1 MMVHNQHVVF
11 YSHNRTHKFAIIR
24 YFHIMIQDSA
34 PINFNNI
41 FLRIHPFQK
50 LILSFVLAGIAYYFV
65 KDTHLNRLLH
75 IMVAWDV
82 FAFSMLVTS
91 WIVVFTRSPQ
101 QIRLVAKE
109 EDGSLLYF
117 YVIVLVATF
126 ASMVTVLLL
135 MASGDTAGAPKSI
148 YLPVA
153 ILGMILSWVMVHT
166 NFTFHYA
173 RIYYGNIG
181 DDPNQIEGGLH
192 FPEEDCPDY
201 LDFAYYAFVIGMTF
215 QVSDVETRSRK
226 FRRITLLHSLL
237 SFSLNTFVIA
247 LTINLIASLKS

>member
-1 MMVHNQHVVF
+1 
-11 YSHNRTHKFAIIR
+11 
-24 YFHIMIQDSA
+24 MIHDSA
-34 PINFNNI
+34 PFNFNNI
-41 FLRIHPFQK
+41 LLRTHPFQK
-50 LILSFVLAGIAYYFV
+50 LLLSFVLAGIAYYFV

-75 IMVAWDV
+75 LMVAWDV

-101 QIRLVAKE
+101 QIRLIAEE

-117 YVIVLVATF
+117 YVIVLGATF
-126 ASMVTVLLL
+126 ASMITVLML
-135 MASGDTAGAPKSI
+135 MVSGDTAGAPKEI

-153 ILGMILSWVMVHT
+153 IIGMMLSWVMVHT

-173 RIYYGNIG
+173 RIYYSKQNNN
-181 DDPNQIEGGLH
+181 PNQIEGGLH

-215 QVSDVETRSRK
+215 QVSDVETRTRR

-247 LTINLIASLKS
+247 LTINLIASLKV